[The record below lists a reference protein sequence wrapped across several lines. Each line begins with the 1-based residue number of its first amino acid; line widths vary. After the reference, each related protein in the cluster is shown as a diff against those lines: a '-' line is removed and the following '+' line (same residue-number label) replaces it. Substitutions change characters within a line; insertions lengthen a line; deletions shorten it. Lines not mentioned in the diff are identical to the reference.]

1 MPRALRHPT
10 RLLPTAFLAA
20 LLVGTGLLMLPVARA
35 TGEAAPPLVALFTA
49 ASAVF
54 ITGLSTV
61 DPATYWSPVGQGI
74 ILALIQV
81 GGFGIMTFATVLG
94 LMVSR
99 RLALR
104 TRLVAQAE
112 TRSLNLGEVRA
123 LLVRVLAMMV
133 GFELAVAAVLTARF
147 RAAYDDSLPTALWHG
162 VFHAVSA
169 FNNAGFSL
177 YSDSF
182 MGFVGDPWIC
192 GTVAVAVVLGGL
204 GFPVMLELY
213 REWRKPRYWSIHTR
227 LTVWGSATLL
237 VIGIGAVTAFEW
249 SNPATLGPLNW
260 WQSLVGGMFSGIS
273 PRTAGFNSIDYAA
286 VRPETLAFTN
296 VLMFIG
302 GGSAGTSG
310 GIKVTTFFLLAFV
323 IWAEV
328 RGEDDVNVGAR
339 RVPTPTVRQAVT
351 VALLGVGTVAAG
363 TLALLLLTDLPF
375 DRVLFEATA
384 AFSTAGLSTGITGSL
399 PAAGQLTL
407 VALMFIGRVGTITVA
422 SAIALRHRKLRYR
435 RPEEQP
441 IIG

>member
-1 MPRALRHPT
+1 MFRALRHPT
-10 RLLPTAFLAA
+10 RLLPTAFIAA
-20 LLVGTGLLMLPVARA
+20 LLVGTGLLMLPAARTA
-35 TGEAAPPLVALFTA
+35 GEPAPLLVALFTA
-49 ASAVF
+49 ASSVF
-54 ITGLSTV
+54 ITGMSTV
-61 DPATYWSPVGQGI
+61 DPATYWTPVGQGI
-74 ILALIQV
+74 ILGLIQV

-123 LLVRVLAMMV
+123 LLLRVLAMMV
-133 GFELAVAAVLTARF
+133 GFELVIAAVLTARF
-147 RAAYDDSLPTALWHG
+147 RIAYDDTFGTALWHG

-177 YSDSF
+177 YTDSF

-192 GTVAVAVVLGGL
+192 VTVAVAVILGGL

-227 LTVWGSATLL
+227 LTVWGSAILL

-260 WQSLVGGMFSGIS
+260 RETLVGGMFSGVT
-273 PRTAGFNSIDYAA
+273 PRTAGFNSIDYGAA
-286 VRPETLAFTN
+286 RPETLALTN

-339 RVPTPTVRQAVT
+339 RVPSQTVRQAVT

-363 TLALLLLTDLPF
+363 TLVLLLVTEFPF

-384 AFSTAGLSTGITGSL
+384 AFSTTGLSTGITGAL
-399 PAAGQLTL
+399 PASGQLTL

-422 SAIALRHRKLRYR
+422 SAIALRHRKLLYR
-435 RPEEQP
+435 LPEERP

>member
-1 MPRALRHPT
+1 MLRALRHPT

-20 LLVGTGLLMLPVARA
+20 LLVGTGLLMLPAARTA
-35 TGEAAPPLVALFTA
+35 GEPAPPLVALFTA
-49 ASAVF
+49 ASSVF
-54 ITGLSTV
+54 ITGMSTV

-74 ILALIQV
+74 ILGLIQV

-123 LLVRVLAMMV
+123 LLLRVLAMMV
-133 GFELAVAAVLTARF
+133 GFELVVAAVLTARF
-147 RAAYDDSLPTALWHG
+147 RIAYDDTFGTALWHG

-177 YSDSF
+177 YTDSF

-192 GTVAVAVVLGGL
+192 GTVAVAVILGGL

-227 LTVWGSATLL
+227 LTVWGTAILL
-237 VIGIGAVTAFEW
+237 VLGVAAATAFEW

-260 WQSLVGGMFSGIS
+260 RESLVGGMFSGVT
-273 PRTAGFNSIDYAA
+273 PRTAGFNSIDYGAA
-286 VRPETLAFTN
+286 RPETLALTN

-339 RVPTPTVRQAVT
+339 RVPAQTVRQAVT
-351 VALLGVGTVAAG
+351 VALLGVGAVAAG
-363 TLALLLLTDLPF
+363 TLVLLLVTEFPF

-384 AFSTAGLSTGITGSL
+384 AFSTTGLSTGITGSL
-399 PAAGQLTL
+399 PPTGQLTL
-407 VALMFIGRVGTITVA
+407 VALMFIGRVGTITMA

-435 RPEEQP
+435 LPEERP

>member
-1 MPRALRHPT
+1 MLRALRHPT

-20 LLVGTGLLMLPVARA
+20 LLVGTGLLMLPAARTA
-35 TGEAAPPLVALFTA
+35 GEAAPPLVALFTA

-54 ITGLSTV
+54 ITGMSTV
-61 DPATYWSPVGQGI
+61 DPATYWSPPGQGI
-74 ILALIQV
+74 ILGLIQV

-133 GFELAVAAVLTARF
+133 GFELVVAAVLTARF
-147 RAAYDDSLPTALWHG
+147 RIAYDDSLPTALWHG

-192 GTVAVAVVLGGL
+192 GTVAVAVILGGL

-213 REWRKPRYWSIHTR
+213 REWRKPRCWSIHTR

-237 VIGIGAVTAFEW
+237 VLGIGAVTAFEW

-260 WQSLVGGMFSGIS
+260 WQSLVGGMFSGVS
-273 PRTAGFNSIDYAA
+273 PRTAGFNSIDYGA

-339 RVPTPTVRQAVT
+339 RVPTQTVRQAVT
-351 VALLGVGTVAAG
+351 VALLGVAAVAAG
-363 TLALLLLTDLPF
+363 TLALLLLTELPF

-399 PAAGQLTL
+399 PAGGQLTL
-407 VALMFIGRVGTITVA
+407 VALMFIGRVGTITAA

>member
-1 MPRALRHPT
+1 MLRALRHLT
-10 RLLPTAFLAA
+10 RLLPTAFLAV
-20 LLVGTGLLMLPVARA
+20 LLAGTGLLMLPAARS
-35 TGEAAPPLVALFTA
+35 TGQSAPPLVALFTS

-54 ITGLSTV
+54 ITGMSTV
-61 DPATYWSPVGQGI
+61 NPATYWSPVGQGI
-74 ILALIQV
+74 ILVLIQV

-112 TRSLNLGEVRA
+112 TQSLNLGEVRA
-123 LLVRVLAMMV
+123 LLLRVLAMMV
-133 GFELAVAAVLTARF
+133 GFELVVAAVLTARF
-147 RAAYDDSLPTALWHG
+147 RIAYDDSFGTALWHG

-169 FNNAGFSL
+169 FNNAGYSL

-182 MGFVGDPWIC
+182 IGFVGDAWIC
-192 GTVAVAVVLGGL
+192 GTVAIAVILGGL

-227 LTVWGSATLL
+227 LTVWGSAILL
-237 VIGIGAVTAFEW
+237 VIGVGTVAVFEW

-260 WQSLVGGMFSGIS
+260 RDTLVGGMFGGVM
-273 PRTAGFNSIDYAA
+273 PRTAGFNSMDYAE

-328 RGEDDVNVGAR
+328 RGEADVNVGAR
-339 RVPTPTVRQAVT
+339 RVPTSTVRQAVT

-363 TLALLLLTDLPF
+363 TLVLLLITDFPF

-407 VALMFIGRVGTITVA
+407 VALMFIGRVGTITMA

-435 RPEEQP
+435 LPEERP

>member
-1 MPRALRHPT
+1 MLRALRHPT
-10 RLLPTAFLAA
+10 RLLPAAFLAA
-20 LLVGTGLLMLPVARA
+20 LLVGTGLLMLPAARTA
-35 TGEAAPPLVALFTA
+35 GEAAPPLVALFTA

-54 ITGLSTV
+54 ITGMSTV
-61 DPATYWSPVGQGI
+61 DPATYWSPTGQGI
-74 ILALIQV
+74 ILGLIQV

-123 LLVRVLAMMV
+123 LLLRVLAMMV
-133 GFELAVAAVLTARF
+133 GFELVVAAVLTARF
-147 RAAYDDSLPTALWHG
+147 RIAYDDSLPTALWHG

-192 GTVAVAVVLGGL
+192 GTVAVAVILGGL

-213 REWRKPRYWSIHTR
+213 REWRKPRCWSIHTR
-227 LTVWGSATLL
+227 LTVWGSAVLL
-237 VIGIGAVTAFEW
+237 VLGIGAVTAFEW

-260 WQSLVGGMFSGIS
+260 WQSLVGGMFSGVT
-273 PRTAGFNSIDYAA
+273 PRTAGFNSIDYGA
-286 VRPETLAFTN
+286 VRPETLALTN

-339 RVPTPTVRQAVT
+339 RVPTQTVRQAVT
-351 VALLGVGTVAAG
+351 VALLGVGTVATG

-384 AFSTAGLSTGITGSL
+384 AFSTAGLSTGVTGSL
-399 PAAGQLTL
+399 PAGGQLML
-407 VALMFIGRVGTITVA
+407 VALMFIGRVGTITAA

-435 RPEEQP
+435 RPEERP

>member
-1 MPRALRHPT
+1 MLRALRHPT
-10 RLLPTAFLAA
+10 RLLPAAFLAA
-20 LLVGTGLLMLPVARA
+20 LLAGTGLLMLPAARTA
-35 TGEAAPPLVALFTA
+35 GEPAPPLVALFTA
-49 ASAVF
+49 ASSVF
-54 ITGLSTV
+54 ITGMSTV
-61 DPATYWSPVGQGI
+61 DPATYWSPTGQGI
-74 ILALIQV
+74 ILGLIQV

-112 TRSLNLGEVRA
+112 TRSLNLGEVRV
-123 LLVRVLAMMV
+123 LLLRVLAMMV
-133 GFELAVAAVLTARF
+133 GFELVVAAVLTVRF
-147 RAAYDDSLPTALWHG
+147 RTTYDHSFGTALWHG

-169 FNNAGFSL
+169 FNNAGTTL

-182 MGFVGDPWIC
+182 IGFVGDPWIC

-227 LTVWGSATLL
+227 LTVWGSAILLL
-237 VIGIGAVTAFEW
+237 VGIGAVTAFEW

-260 WQSLVGGMFSGIS
+260 RESLVGGMFGGVT
-273 PRTAGFNSIDYAA
+273 PRTAGFNSIDYGAA
-286 VRPETLAFTN
+286 RPETLALTN

-310 GIKVTTFFLLAFV
+310 GIKVTTFFLLAYV

-328 RGEDDVNVGAR
+328 RGEDDVNVGQR
-339 RVPTPTVRQAVT
+339 RVPAQTVRQAVT

-363 TLALLLLTDLPF
+363 TLVLLLGTELPF

-399 PAAGQLTL
+399 PAGGQLTL

-435 RPEEQP
+435 LPEERP

>member
-1 MPRALRHPT
+1 MLRALRHPT

-20 LLVGTGLLMLPVARA
+20 LAVGTGLLMLPAARA
-35 TGEAAPPLVALFTA
+35 AGEPAPFLVALFTA
-49 ASAVF
+49 ASSVF
-54 ITGLSTV
+54 ITGMSTV
-61 DPATYWSPVGQGI
+61 DTATYWSPTGQGI
-74 ILALIQV
+74 ILGLIQV

-123 LLVRVLAMMV
+123 LLLRVLAMMV
-133 GFELAVAAVLTARF
+133 GFELVVAAVLTARF
-147 RAAYDDSLPTALWHG
+147 RTTYDDSFGTALWHG

-169 FNNAGFSL
+169 FNNAGTTL
-177 YSDSF
+177 YPDSF

-192 GTVAVAVVLGGL
+192 GTVAVAVILGGL
-204 GFPVMLELY
+204 GFPVLLELY

-227 LTVWGSATLL
+227 LTVWGSAILL
-237 VIGIGAVTAFEW
+237 LLGAGAVTAFEW

-260 WQSLVGGMFSGIS
+260 WQTLVGGTFSGVS

-286 VRPETLAFTN
+286 ARPETLALTN

-339 RVPTPTVRQAVT
+339 RVPAQTVRQAVT
-351 VALLGVGTVAAG
+351 VALLGVGIVALG
-363 TLALLLLTDLPF
+363 TLVLLLITDLPF

-384 AFSTAGLSTGITGSL
+384 AFSTAGLSTGITAGL
-399 PAAGQLTL
+399 PPAGQLTL

-435 RPEEQP
+435 LPEERP

>member
-1 MPRALRHPT
+1 MLRALRHPT

-20 LLVGTGLLMLPVARA
+20 LAVGTGLLMLPAARA
-35 TGEAAPPLVALFTA
+35 AGEPAPFLVALFTA
-49 ASAVF
+49 ASSVF
-54 ITGLSTV
+54 ITGMSTV
-61 DPATYWSPVGQGI
+61 DVATYWSPAGQGI
-74 ILALIQV
+74 ILGLIQV

-123 LLVRVLAMMV
+123 LLLRVLAMMV
-133 GFELAVAAVLTARF
+133 GFELVAAAVLTVRF
-147 RAAYDDSLPTALWHG
+147 RTTYDGTFGTALWHG

-169 FNNAGFSL
+169 FNNAGTTL
-177 YSDSF
+177 YTDSF
-182 MGFVGDPWIC
+182 IGFVGDPWIC

-213 REWRKPRYWSIHTR
+213 REWRKPRHWSIHTR
-227 LTVWGSATLL
+227 LTVWGSVILL
-237 VIGIGAVTAFEW
+237 LIGMIAVTAFEW
-249 SNPATLGPLNW
+249 SNAATLGPLNW
-260 WQSLVGGMFSGIS
+260 WQTIVGGAFSGVS
-273 PRTAGFNSIDYAA
+273 PRTAGFNSMDYAE

-339 RVPTPTVRQAVT
+339 RVPAQTVRQAVT

-363 TLALLLLTDLPF
+363 TLVLLLVTELPF

-384 AFSTAGLSTGITGSL
+384 AFSTTGLSTGITASL

-435 RPEEQP
+435 LPEERP

>member
-1 MPRALRHPT
+1 MLRALRHPT

-20 LLVGTGLLMLPVARA
+20 LLAGTGLLMLPAARA
-35 TGEAAPPLVALFTA
+35 AGEPAPPLVALFTA
-49 ASAVF
+49 ASSVF
-54 ITGLSTV
+54 ITGMSTV

-74 ILALIQV
+74 ILGLIQV

-123 LLVRVLAMMV
+123 LLLRVLAMMV
-133 GFELAVAAVLTARF
+133 GFELVVAAVLTARF
-147 RAAYDDSLPTALWHG
+147 RSTYDDTFGTALWHG

-177 YSDSF
+177 YTDSF

-192 GTVAVAVVLGGL
+192 GTVAVAVILGGL

-227 LTVWGSATLL
+227 LTVWGSAILL
-237 VIGIGAVTAFEW
+237 LIGIGGVTAFEW

-260 WQSLVGGMFSGIS
+260 RETLVGGMFGGVT
-273 PRTAGFNSIDYAA
+273 PRTAGFNSIDYGAA
-286 VRPETLAFTN
+286 RPETLALTN
-296 VLMFIG
+296 VLMFVG

-328 RGEDDVNVGAR
+328 RGEDDVNVGHR
-339 RVPTPTVRQAVT
+339 RVPASTVRQAVT

-363 TLALLLLTDLPF
+363 TLILLLVTEFPF

-399 PAAGQLTL
+399 PPTGQLTL

-435 RPEEQP
+435 LPEERP

>member
-1 MPRALRHPT
+1 MLRALRHPT
-10 RLLPTAFLAA
+10 RLLPTAFLAVLA
-20 LLVGTGLLMLPVARA
+20 VGTGLLMLPAARA
-35 TGEAAPPLVALFTA
+35 AGEPAPFLVALFTA
-49 ASAVF
+49 ASSVF
-54 ITGLSTV
+54 ITGMSTV
-61 DPATYWSPVGQGI
+61 DVATYWSPAGQGI
-74 ILALIQV
+74 ILGLIQV

-123 LLVRVLAMMV
+123 LLLRVLAMMV
-133 GFELAVAAVLTARF
+133 GFELVAAAVLTVRF
-147 RAAYDDSLPTALWHG
+147 RTTYDGTFGTALWHG

-169 FNNAGFSL
+169 FNNAGTTL
-177 YSDSF
+177 YTDSF
-182 MGFVGDPWIC
+182 IGFVGDPWIC

-213 REWRKPRYWSIHTR
+213 REWRKPRHWSIHTR
-227 LTVWGSATLL
+227 LTVWGSVILL
-237 VIGIGAVTAFEW
+237 LIGMIAVTAFEW
-249 SNPATLGPLNW
+249 SNAATLGPLNW
-260 WQSLVGGMFSGIS
+260 WQTIVGGAFSGVS
-273 PRTAGFNSIDYAA
+273 PRTAGFNSMDYAE

-339 RVPTPTVRQAVT
+339 RVPAQTVRQAVT

-363 TLALLLLTDLPF
+363 TLVLLLVTELPF

-384 AFSTAGLSTGITGSL
+384 AFSTTGLSTGITASL

-435 RPEEQP
+435 LPEERP

>member
-1 MPRALRHPT
+1 MFRALRHPT
-10 RLLPTAFLAA
+10 RLLPAAFLAA
-20 LLVGTGLLMLPVARA
+20 LLVGTGLLMLPAARA
-35 TGEAAPPLVALFTA
+35 TGEPAPPLVALFTA
-49 ASAVF
+49 ASSVF
-54 ITGLSTV
+54 ITGMSTV
-61 DPATYWSPVGQGI
+61 DPATYWSPTGQGI
-74 ILALIQV
+74 ILGLIQV

-123 LLVRVLAMMV
+123 LLLRVLAMMV
-133 GFELAVAAVLTARF
+133 GFELVVAAVLTTRF
-147 RAAYDDSLPTALWHG
+147 RIAYDDSFGTALWHG

-192 GTVAVAVVLGGL
+192 GTVAVAVILGGL

-227 LTVWGSATLL
+227 LTVWGSVILL
-237 VIGIGAVTAFEW
+237 LIGIGAITAFEW

-260 WQSLVGGMFSGIS
+260 RESLVGGMFSGVT
-273 PRTAGFNSIDYAA
+273 PRTAGFNSIDYGAA
-286 VRPETLAFTN
+286 RPETLALTN

-339 RVPTPTVRQAVT
+339 RVPAQAVRQAVT
-351 VALLGVGTVAAG
+351 VALLGVGTVALG
-363 TLALLLLTDLPF
+363 TLTLLLVTDFPF

-399 PAAGQLTL
+399 PASGQLAL

-435 RPEEQP
+435 RPEERP

>member
-1 MPRALRHPT
+1 MLRALRHPT

-20 LLVGTGLLMLPVARA
+20 LFVGTGLLMLPAARTA
-35 TGEAAPPLVALFTA
+35 GEPAPPLVALFTA
-49 ASAVF
+49 ASSVF
-54 ITGLSTV
+54 ITGMSTV
-61 DPATYWSPVGQGI
+61 DSATYWSPFGQGI
-74 ILALIQV
+74 VLGLIQV

-123 LLVRVLAMMV
+123 LLLRVLAMMV
-133 GFELAVAAVLTARF
+133 GFELVVAVVLTIRF
-147 RAAYDDSLPTALWHG
+147 RAAYDDSLGTAVWHG

-169 FNNAGFSL
+169 FNNAGTTL

-182 MGFVGDPWIC
+182 VGFVGDPWIC
-192 GTVAVAVVLGGL
+192 ITVAIAVVLGGL
-204 GFPVMLELY
+204 GFPVVLELS
-213 REWRKPRYWSIHTR
+213 REWRNPRCWSIHTR
-227 LTVWGSATLL
+227 LTVWGSALLL
-237 VIGIGAVTAFEW
+237 VIGIAAVTFFEW
-249 SNPATLGPLNW
+249 SNPGTLGPLNW
-260 WQSLVGGMFSGIS
+260 RESIVGGVFAGVN
-273 PRTAGFNSIDYAA
+273 PRTAGFNSIDYAM

-323 IWAEV
+323 IWAEA
-328 RGEDDVNVGAR
+328 RGEEDVNVGAR
-339 RVPTPTVRQAVT
+339 RVPSQTVRQAVT

-363 TLALLLLTDLPF
+363 TLVLLLATDWPF
-375 DRVLFEATA
+375 DRVLFEVTA

-399 PAAGQLTL
+399 PATGQVTL
-407 VALMFIGRVGTITVA
+407 VVLMFIGRVGTITVA
-422 SAIALRHRKLRYR
+422 SAIALRHRRLRYR
-435 RPEEQP
+435 LPEERP
-441 IIG
+441 IVG